1 MRIWNKP
8 RGYGKTTRM
17 LYASEYTGKSI
28 IVATKERAHTLES
41 YAKQLGL
48 IIPKVLCANDFLDR
62 ETYCSQDIIVDE
74 ALDVLQA
81 LITGVRPGIK
91 ISDATLT
98 CYEGVR
104 LTNDY

>member
-28 IVATKERAHTLES
+28 LVSTKERAHILES
-41 YAKQLGL
+41 TAKQMGL
-48 IIPKVLCANDFLDR
+48 QVPKVLSVTDFLDR
-62 ETYCSQDIIVDE
+62 NTYCSQDIIIDE
-74 ALDVLQA
+74 AFDVLQA
-81 LITGVRPGIK
+81 FITGIRPGIK
-91 ISDATLT
+91 VSDATLT

-104 LTNDY
+104 EQC